1 MREFAGKM
9 PLPKTATTVLC
20 ELAQSKCAWTSHKS
34 NSIRDVAGKMPQAKT
49 ATTVLWEPA
58 QSKCTW
64 TSQEDTLIPKFTGKM
79 PRPRGMATTFAR
91 ACAIEMHMDISE
103 ELLYAIF

>member
-34 NSIRDVAGKMPQAKT
+34 NFAR
-49 ATTVLWEPA
+49 E
-58 QSKCTW
+58 
-64 TSQEDTLIPKFTGKM
+64 FTGKM
-79 PRPRGMATTFAR
+79 PQTKLAAQTFCEPAHSKR
-91 ACAIEMHMDISE
+91 DNS
-103 ELLYAIF
+103 